1 MESIKNYFSKLFKK
15 MLIQLKRLQGTP
27 YSIAAGFAC
36 GVAISFTP
44 FIGFHLILAAITAWI
59 IRGNIV
65 SSAIGTLIGNPWT
78 FPFIWIAVLSTGRF
92 LLGNIATADH
102 VNFVKIFESA
112 SKALLT
118 LNFKNFGRDVWPI
131 VFPMLIGCIPY
142 YIISWFLSFKL
153 IKITLDR
160 LATRRAHRLNK
171 KEKEDDCRTGE

>member
-1 MESIKNYFSKLFKK
+1 MESIKNYFNRLLKK
-15 MLIQLKRLQGTP
+15 FLVQLKRLKGTP
-27 YSIAAGFAC
+27 YEIAAGFAC

-59 IRGNIV
+59 IRANVV

-92 LLGNIATADH
+92 LLGDAVTTDP
-102 VNFVKIFESA
+102 VNFISIFESA

-131 VFPMLIGCIPY
+131 VFPMLIGCVPY
-142 YIISWFLSFKL
+142 YIISWILSYKI
-153 IKITLDR
+153 IKVMLDR
-160 LATRRAHRLNK
+160 MAARRAKRQAAL
-171 KEKEDDCRTGE
+171 KENIK

>member
-1 MESIKNYFSKLFKK
+1 MKNIKNYFNRLLKK
-15 MLIQLKRLQGTP
+15 FLVQLKRLKGTP
-27 YSIAAGFAC
+27 YEIAAGFAC

-59 IRGNIV
+59 IRANVV

-92 LLGNIATADH
+92 LLGDIATADH

-131 VFPMLIGCIPY
+131 VFPMMIGCIPY
-142 YIISWFLSFKL
+142 YIVSWFLSYKI
-153 IKITLDR
+153 IKIMLDR
-160 LATRRAHRLNK
+160 IAARRAKRLAK
-171 KEKEDDCRTGE
+171 LKEDTQ